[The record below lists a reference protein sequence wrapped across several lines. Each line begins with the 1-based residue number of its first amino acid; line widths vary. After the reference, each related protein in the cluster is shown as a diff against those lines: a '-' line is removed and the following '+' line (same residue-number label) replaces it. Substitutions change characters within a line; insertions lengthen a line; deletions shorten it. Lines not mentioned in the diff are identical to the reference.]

1 MFSLSRLGYCKKSKI
16 KLLNKQFG
24 KKERK
29 LFKFIFKK
37 NIISDIL
44 LTNIYNIVRN
54 IIKNKQS
61 GREYKKVRVK
71 NKKDTT
77 K

>member
-1 MFSLSRLGYCKKSKI
+1 MFAAKCFLYLGWDIVKSL

-54 IIKNKQS
+54 IIKNKIEWKRIQKS
-61 GREYKKVRVK
+61 ESKK
-71 NKKDTT
+71 
-77 K
+77 